1 MVTAVTVHVH
11 VMRLESQSHFLFC
24 LSSVIPVNSRI
35 PGTLDSP
42 GKSGMTGMTGIP
54 VIPGAGPALK
64 RHYAQFYKKN
74 ISPNFTG
81 GTLLILHITHCLA
94 TRDNNSMAYKYTTVT
109 AVCEFWL

>member
-1 MVTAVTVHVH
+1 MMVTVHVTVTVTVH

-64 RHYAQFYKKN
+64 
-74 ISPNFTG
+74 S
-81 GTLLILHITHCLA
+81 
-94 TRDNNSMAYKYTTVT
+94 
-109 AVCEFWL
+109 

>member
-1 MVTAVTVHVH
+1 MMVTAVTVHVH

-35 PGTLDSP
+35 PGIRDSP

-64 RHYAQFYKKN
+64 GRVG
-74 ISPNFTG
+74 SLMDTG
-81 GTLLILHITHCLA
+81 H
-94 TRDNNSMAYKYTTVT
+94 
-109 AVCEFWL
+109 